1 MRKYSIFIGIDLS
14 KRSFDAAI
22 CIGNDSKQM
31 PHKRFVQTLKGYES
45 FLKWVESFCQKH
57 QIKEEVPRAWL
68 ICMEHTGMY
77 AMRICDFLESRH
89 FQFILENPLRIKRSM
104 GLRREKND
112 KADALTI
119 AEYAFR
125 FHDELEKRRPLPKQ
139 LLLKIQV
146 LLSLR
151 ARLVKYHH
159 GLRIA
164 QQELK
169 ISVNEQISEP
179 VTALSTPFCDS
190 MKVAVNDII
199 CQIEKLIQTDD
210 RLKKYF
216 DLLLSIVGIGRVIAA
231 YLLVHTNGFTA
242 FDNPRSFA
250 CHIGIVPFDW
260 TSGTSVNLP
269 PTVSNIAHHQMKAL
283 LSTAAISAARFDPQL
298 KAYFNR
304 QLEKGKAKGWIY
316 NAIKNKLVHRIF
328 KVIKRGTPYVV
339 FDH

>member
-14 KRSFDAAI
+14 KRWFDAAI
-22 CIGNDSKQM
+22 CIGRQSKQM

-45 FLKWVESFCQKH
+45 FLKWVETFSQKH
-57 QIKEEVPRAWL
+57 QIMGTWL

-77 AMRICDFLESRH
+77 AMRICDFLESRQ
-89 FQFILENPLRIKRSM
+89 FQFVLENPLRIKRSM

-112 KADALTI
+112 KADACTI

-125 FHDELEKRRPLPKQ
+125 FHDELEKRRPLPSQ
-139 LLLKIQV
+139 LLLKIQA

-159 GLRIA
+159 GLKIA
-164 QQELK
+164 QQELT

-179 VTALSTPFCDS
+179 VTALSTPFCQS
-190 MKVAVNDII
+190 MNAAAKEIVN
-199 CQIEKLIQTDD
+199 QVEKLIRTDE
-210 RLKKYF
+210 RLKKHF

-283 LSTAAISAARFDPQL
+283 LSTAAISAVRFDPQL

-304 QLEKGKAKGWIY
+304 QLKRGKAKGWIY
-316 NAIKNKLVHRIF
+316 NAVKNKLVHRIF
-328 KVIKRGTPYVV
+328 KVIKRGTPYVI